1 MNWDVEKDVRLHHV
15 TKIFCCHFP
24 HSSPPLPPLAVQ
36 VWMRVMHDVL
46 HVVPS
51 ETTLIISEPP
61 FNPNLL
67 REYMDQMV
75 FEEFGFHSYAC
86 CLAPSLAAR
95 SFSSSFPESVL
106 ARTG

>member
-1 MNWDVEKDVRLHHV
+1 
-15 TKIFCCHFP
+15 
-24 HSSPPLPPLAVQ
+24 
-36 VWMRVMHDVL
+36 MRVMQDVL

-51 ETTLIISEPP
+51 ETTLIVSEPP

-67 REYMDQMV
+67 REYMDQLV

-95 SFSSSFPESVL
+95 AFSSSHPESVL
-106 ARTG
+106 ARTGLVQLARARQLR